1 MLQLK
6 AGYFTSAIETL
17 KANGFMKDKVEPL
30 LEQLSYFDLETNIN
44 MTDESSDAAVAVLYN
59 IVSRGTPA
67 YASQFVEDILST
79 TIGKTMKRISPE
91 GGIYREMPKRE
102 VQDLVF
108 KALHIIEPRIKA
120 KRIKSTDPR
129 LEMIYDFLTYGAVFS
144 QGDYIFQ
151 FANIDCDFQSIVK
164 NSKKLRRDIEALK
177 ANPSYTFLNEK
188 CDLNFSAPYAENSS
202 LTLTYKFNTD
212 DSMVDTT
219 DWITEDAV
227 SALLNPLGIDGRVVI
242 RKMDILSHKTDEL
255 SFFTQ
260 SPYFDIIRENYN
272 TPLYNTE
279 DGIEALQIALTPFAI
294 ARIQKVLLEAVNS
307 GALPLDAKSW
317 KIGVIE
323 RDVPC
328 AFLAV
333 EDLKQHFNKFFT
345 LENLGR
351 VFPNVK
357 LDIYFSDEFASTE
370 LNLLYQGS
378 RENISEFDS
387 QKEYDLLIDI
397 SVLARSGFDEKIVE
411 TKAKK
416 YALIRSAKLPVA
428 ETKLL
433 FNNYIYYDINLPLRK
448 ETSADDEDSS
458 DEEDE
463 DTSPEAEKSFE
474 QEEALKFFL
483 KNIFGKNSFLDY
495 QAQSIAYLLNGENV
509 LHVSPPAT
517 GKTLI
522 ALFAALMKPG
532 YSFVLSPTL
541 AVMDMQFN
549 MLRERRI
556 ETDYYVN
563 PALQNSYDR
572 DLAVGDIVSGKSIV
586 TFLSPSLVHD
596 PYIRDIFKRIDSRKI
611 PVYFVMVDEAQRVC
625 LQTFDFRSY
634 YQDIKNIIAGNFSDE
649 NINILRTGAFTWTKE
664 ANIINEISQKL
675 QTERVVISDEP
686 AGKVSLFVHEVQLK
700 GAGNT
705 DDLGAYA
712 RKVKQAEAER
722 IISNAKNPTAVIFS
736 EKCPFD
742 DKDYKISGLETGYY
756 AGDIVELDRDITSS
770 EAVSGM
776 KACEKFI
783 SGETSV
789 LAAAQSAG
797 TGIRVKKLTNVI
809 YFEPPVSLDA
819 FCRMNLRGAKDKTV
833 TADLFINTVDRNFSG
848 FETVRDSSG
857 SMKTV
862 ENESVTD
869 FDTVTNLQRL
879 QSQNPGPDKEKA
891 VIKEILDGVV
901 FPRYSFRQTIIDAVY
916 NEFNIDIQIDAE
928 PSFNP
933 YQLYIYSSDK
943 TKSLGFINF
952 KTGGLNM
959 PEMSYDKTIAEKI
972 QTYIFDLI
980 KLNTENPLVFLSVM
994 ENENEAEEGNGIQT
1008 ALDLVEEG
1016 GKTSVVIPFYNNS
1029 FFEAAQFLNT
1039 ILKTDITTTALR
1051 RCYNQSRSYEA
1062 FEKLLAKLY
1071 NVRVKN
1077 LGEGKR
1083 TEFQAFYE
1091 RFRNRRDTLRAI
1103 SRLKEIDLIDDYL
1116 INSAKEETE
1125 VFMTKHNKDFYRM
1138 KLLPVLQ
1145 RNLTKEKVLLYLS
1158 DIDEEKYLLI
1168 EKYAGVLIDFFYA
1181 EVYPLYERAAK
1192 DSGNFFKRVLQEQK
1206 DGSFSEEVFSKNLQ
1220 NYFVSRYKCGY
1231 LFEDEEE
1238 AFPKDV
1244 DGIIKA
1250 VSKTDGNINELLS
1263 LQASVDSH
1271 DILRR
1276 GFADKIV
1283 YGYCRLF
1290 TLSQF
1295 DREGRYEAYQ
1305 TISEGLDKLRHT
1317 EKTEQFVEDF
1327 NKLTKKIS
1335 EENFDLKDESECI
1348 LSMKLQLNWLKK
1360 FNAGVL
1366 KTREVL

>member
-17 KANGFMKDKVEPL
+17 KTNDSMKEKVESL
-30 LEQLSYFDLETNIN
+30 VEQLSYFDLETNIN
-44 MTDESSDAAVAVLYN
+44 ITDESSDAAVAVLYN

-79 TIGKTMKRISPE
+79 TIGKTMKRISSE
-91 GGIYREMPKRE
+91 GDIYREMPKRE

-120 KRIKSTDPR
+120 KRIKSADPR
-129 LEMIYDFLTYGAVFS
+129 LEMIYDFLTYGAVFAE
-144 QGDYIFQ
+144 GDYIFQ
-151 FANIDCDFQSIVK
+151 FADIDCDFQSVVK
-164 NSKKLRRDIEALK
+164 KSKKLRRDIATLK
-177 ANPSYTFLNEK
+177 TNPSYAFLDEK
-188 CDLNFSAPYAENSS
+188 CDLNFHAPYAENTAQ
-202 LTLTYKFNTD
+202 TLTYKFNMD

-219 DWITEDAV
+219 DWITEDAI

-242 RKMDILSHKTDEL
+242 RKSDILSHKTDEL

-272 TPLYNTE
+272 SPLYTTE

-294 ARIQKVLLEAVNS
+294 ARIQKVLLEAINS
-307 GALPLDAKSW
+307 GALSLDAKSW

-378 RENISEFDS
+378 RENITEFDS
-387 QKEYDLLIDI
+387 TKEYDLLIDI
-397 SVLARSGFDEKIVE
+397 SVLARSGFDEKIVD
-411 TKAKK
+411 TKSKK
-416 YALIRSAKLPVA
+416 YALVRSAKLPMA

-433 FNNYIYYDINLPLRK
+433 FNNYIHYDINLPLG
-448 ETSADDEDSS
+448 EDNLVDEESSEEDDE
-458 DEEDE
+458 
-463 DTSPEAEKSFE
+463 TSPEEEISFE
-474 QEEALKFFL
+474 QEDALKFFL
-483 KNIFGKNSFLDY
+483 KNLFGKNNFLNY
-495 QAQSIAYLLNGENV
+495 QAQSIAYLLNGDNV

-532 YSFVLSPTL
+532 YSFMLSPTL

-556 ETDYYVN
+556 ETDYYIN
-563 PALQNSYDR
+563 PALQNSFDR
-572 DLAVGDIVSGKSIV
+572 DMAVEEVVSGKSIV

-596 PYIRDIFKRIDSRKI
+596 PYIRDIFKRIDSKKI

-675 QTERVVISDEP
+675 QTERVVISNEP
-686 AGKVSLFVHEVQLK
+686 ASKVNLVVHDIQMK

-705 DDLGAYA
+705 DDLDAYA
-712 RKVKQAEAER
+712 RKVKQSEAER
-722 IISNAKNPTAVIFS
+722 IISNAKNPTAIIFS

-756 AGDIVELDRDITSS
+756 GGDIVELDRDITSS

-776 KACEKFI
+776 KSCEKFI
-783 SGETSV
+783 DGEKKV
-789 LAAAQSAG
+789 LSAAQSAG
-797 TGIRVKKLTNVI
+797 TGIRVKNLTNVI
-809 YFEPPVSLDA
+809 HFEPPISLDS
-819 FCRMNLRGAKDKTV
+819 FCRMNGRGAKDKTV
-833 TADLFINTVDRNFSG
+833 VVDLFINTMDKDFSG
-848 FETVRDSSG
+848 FETVRDASG
-857 SMKTV
+857 NIKTA
-862 ENESVTD
+862 ENVIITD
-869 FDTVTNLQRL
+869 FDTVNNLQRL
-879 QSQNPGPDKEKA
+879 LSQNPGPEKEKA

-916 NEFNIDIQIDAE
+916 NEFNLEIQIDAE

-933 YQLYIYSSDK
+933 YQLYIYSYDK

-952 KTGGLNM
+952 KTGELNM
-959 PEMSYDKTIAEKI
+959 PEMSYDKVIAEKI
-972 QTYIFDLI
+972 QAYVFDLI
-980 KLNTENPLVFLSVM
+980 KLNTENPLAFLSVM
-994 ENENEAEEGNGIQT
+994 ETENEAEEGNGIQT

-1029 FFEAAQFLNT
+1029 FFEAAQFLNA
-1039 ILKTDITTTALR
+1039 ILKADVSTTALR

-1083 TEFQAFYE
+1083 NEFRLIYDK
-1091 RFRNRRDTLRAI
+1091 FRNRRDTIRAI

-1145 RNLTKEKVLLYLS
+1145 RNLTREKVLLYLS
-1158 DIDEEKYLLI
+1158 DIDEEKYLSI

-1206 DGSFSEEVFSKNLQ
+1206 DGSFSEEVFAKNLQ

-1238 AFPKDV
+1238 ALPKDV
-1244 DGIIKA
+1244 DNIIK
-1250 VSKTDGNINELLS
+1250 VISKTDGNINELLS
-1263 LQASVDSH
+1263 LQSSVDSH
-1271 DILRR
+1271 DILKR
-1276 GFADKIV
+1276 GFADKIL

-1290 TLSQF
+1290 TLPQY
-1295 DREGRYEAYQ
+1295 DEEGRFEAYQ
-1305 TISEGLDKLRHT
+1305 TISEGLNKLRHT
-1317 EKTEQFVEDF
+1317 ENTERFVEDF

-1360 FNAGVL
+1360 FNATVL
-1366 KTREVL
+1366 KTNGVL